1 MEDLYTLYVLIL
13 KIGEEFFWHAPISE
27 VERVAEN
34 KIAYDAWVNNP
45 ATE

>member
-13 KIGEEFFWHAPISE
+13 NIGEDFFWHAPIEE

-34 KIAYDAWVNNP
+34 KQAYDAWANNP
-45 ATE
+45 ITE